1 MTRARLYGRVQGNSS
16 HAVVTEGFRG
26 ALSEAGLLA
35 GVCPLDISEG
45 LEPDSVAGASARHG
59 IYTGPLGQVEVMFR
73 RGLHEHYW
81 IMVAPNST
89 RLPPDLVALLTGL
102 QDKHPRRVHLMAPS
116 SWATDVV
123 NKHFV
128 GDQGSCLTVPHGVDT
143 AHYKVNVARA
153 EQMRKGSQ
161 GGEFRVIHFSTSAQQ
176 RKGTLEL
183 IQAWKRLETL
193 WDTPRAVLLCVM
205 DRPAQEALMS
215 ALFDA
220 DLALPAGVR
229 ISPRADLSPES
240 MAQNLAWSHVVCQ
253 PSRGEAFGLL
263 PLQALCC
270 GVPVVATDCTGHSE
284 YLGQGF
290 EAMGCEIVATGG
302 LVAIDDL
309 PGAKAPG
316 LDCAEVARALLA
328 ARRRW
333 SDLQGEALRHAPN
346 WQRFW
351 SWKEKLG
358 PFVERIRT
366 T

>member
-1 MTRARLYGRVQGNSS
+1 MTRARLYGRVQGNGSL
-16 HAVVTEGFRG
+16 AVVTEGFRKV
-26 ALSEAGLLA
+26 LDEAALLA
-35 GVCPLDISEG
+35 GVCPLDVAEG
-45 LEPDSVAGASARHG
+45 LEPDPVAGASARHG
-59 IYTGPLGQVEVMFR
+59 IYTGPLGQVERMFR
-73 RGLHEHYW
+73 RGVHEQYW
-81 IMVAPNST
+81 IMVAPNSN
-89 RLPPDLVALLTGL
+89 RLPPDLVAMLTGL
-102 QDKHPRRVHLMAPS
+102 QEKCPRRVHLMAPS
-116 SWATDVV
+116 GWATDVV
-123 NKHFV
+123 NKHFA
-128 GDQGSCLTVPHGVDT
+128 GDEGSCLTVPHGVDT
-143 AHYKVNVARA
+143 AYYKVNVSRA
-153 EQMRKGSQ
+153 EEMGRGT
-161 GGEFRVIHFSTSAQQ
+161 GLGEFRVLHFSTSAQQ

-193 WDTPRAVLLCVM
+193 WDPSRATLLCVM
-205 DRPAQEALMS
+205 DRSAQEALMG

-220 DLALPAGVR
+220 DLALPSGVR
-229 ISPRADLSPES
+229 ISPRADLTPQA

-253 PSRGEAFGLL
+253 PSRGEAFGLI

-284 YLGQGF
+284 YLGQGG
-290 EAMGCEIVATGG
+290 EAMGCEIVETGG

-333 SDLQGEALRHAPN
+333 SDLQGEALKYAPD
-346 WQRFW
+346 WQRLW